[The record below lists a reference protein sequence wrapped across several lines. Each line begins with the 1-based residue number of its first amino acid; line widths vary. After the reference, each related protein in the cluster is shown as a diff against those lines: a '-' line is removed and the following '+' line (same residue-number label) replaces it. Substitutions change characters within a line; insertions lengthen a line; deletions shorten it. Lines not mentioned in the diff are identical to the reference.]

1 MGAQLGRVD
10 INEIFTYR
18 APVVAVIKDY
28 RLGLLNL
35 CLMLLIAVYILVY
48 RLWVL
53 GGYLH
58 KPNLAMEMRATLRAP
73 DQLLPK
79 EQLPYCCW
87 SFPCNATELAAH
99 KQWCLPLL
107 GEEASIEQANRFTV
121 VTHKKIKQRQ
131 LGLQLSKVTKEHHFV
146 LDIEHFTM
154 KVAPTIFTTNV
165 NEQDQHTIL
174 QGRSLHGR
182 LLVGNAVEGSGPPN
196 ETQHE
201 LCRERSKEHKA
212 FDRARG
218 GVPKETAP
226 CYIDAD
232 IKIAG
237 DDIFLIKTLLRAM
250 GLGEGMLDKPGVVR
264 NGERARA
271 HGFQVIFEMDIVSFE
286 PWRGLVEPYYVLREI
301 LIYGSSHSIE
311 AAVSQEAGSQASRR
325 AVEDYGILFVFRVSG
340 TLAHFTTF
348 GLLEELSA
356 SFALLAASA
365 ALIKFLAIYVFPLA
379 NVYHRAIHRISPNM
393 DTVQRLLRRKEHEV
407 KAAHRKFFH
416 HDQGSKEDF
425 VLRLS
430 SSHIDISSDS
440 DDSDSEFESADSSKE
455 GSRASK
461 SSKELR
467 ENSRSSRESR
477 GKRTK
482 VVHGN
487 VHT

>member
-1 MGAQLGRVD
+1 M
-10 INEIFTYR
+10 
-18 APVVAVIKDY
+18 
-28 RLGLLNL
+28 
-35 CLMLLIAVYILVY
+35 
-48 RLWVL
+48 
-53 GGYLH
+53 
-58 KPNLAMEMRATLRAP
+58 
-73 DQLLPK
+73 
-79 EQLPYCCW
+79 
-87 SFPCNATELAAH
+87 
-99 KQWCLPLL
+99 
-107 GEEASIEQANRFTV
+107 
-121 VTHKKIKQRQ
+121 
-131 LGLQLSKVTKEHHFV
+131 
-146 LDIEHFTM
+146 
-154 KVAPTIFTTNV
+154 
-165 NEQDQHTIL
+165 
-174 QGRSLHGR
+174 
-182 LLVGNAVEGSGPPN
+182 
-196 ETQHE
+196 
-201 LCRERSKEHKA
+201 
-212 FDRARG
+212 
-218 GVPKETAP
+218 
-226 CYIDAD
+226 
-232 IKIAG
+232 
-237 DDIFLIKTLLRAM
+237 
-250 GLGEGMLDKPGVVR
+250 
-264 NGERARA
+264 
-271 HGFQVIFEMDIVSFE
+271 
-286 PWRGLVEPYYVLREI
+286 
-301 LIYGSSHSIE
+301 
-311 AAVSQEAGSQASRR
+311 
-325 AVEDYGILFVFRVSG
+325 SG
-340 TLAHFTTF
+340 TLAHVTTF